1 MWFRDTKWAN
11 NVGKIVPIYL
21 LEAELSQTLN
31 TIPIK
36 STKNNN
42 IKHKEGMSSED
53 RFLFLPFYYKE
64 AAEWNEKWAYE
75 KLFSFKL

>member
-1 MWFRDTKWAN
+1 M
-11 NVGKIVPIYL
+11 PIYL

-64 AAEWNEKWAYE
+64 AAE
-75 KLFSFKL
+75 